1 MDYNPFNERQAGKVP
16 LWLIQDQKISW
27 SAKGVY
33 ALLTMYAGKN
43 GHCFPKLETL
53 AENSGLSL
61 RRVRELIRELETNG
75 VLIVEKSKPKKLVFS
90 FTIPASSRTEKCE
103 VSHKKG
109 EFSHKAPQ
117 ESASSRSPYIEDENI
132 QVLTH
137 SYEGAREREEQKVT
151 TTATFRNP
159 DGSVLKE
166 VGEKMR

>member
-1 MDYNPFNERQAGKVP
+1 MDYNPFNERQAGKLP

-43 GHCFPKLETL
+43 GHCFPKLKTL

-90 FTIPASSRTEKCE
+90 FTIPASSRIKKCE
-103 VSHKKG
+103 VSHKT
-109 EFSHKAPQ
+109 PQ
-117 ESASSRSPYIEDENI
+117 ESASSRIPYIKDEHI

-137 SYEGAREREEQKVT
+137 SYEGARGREEQKAT
-151 TTATFRNP
+151 TENP
-159 DGSVLKE
+159 WWKV
-166 VGEKMR
+166 V